1 LGIEGMQTG
10 DLTSTARLGDYFVLL
25 RRRWLIVLFGL
36 LVGLGGAIAYL
47 NLAAKEYTSQTSVLV
62 TSMTVGGSDV
72 LGGRAEEI
80 NLDTEAQLVTATDTV
95 RAAAD
100 KLGLPA
106 DRAGD
111 IADRVRVSVPPNTE
125 ILDISYVAGTA
136 ADARRGSLAF
146 AEAYLDQRETQAREG
161 LESEDKALQSRID
174 AVNAQ
179 LSQILKAAAGLQP
192 GTPDRSRA
200 DEQATALSGQLASLT
215 AQQGRIRAAAVTPG
229 RIVTQ
234 PALPGQPSS
243 PDLLVTLAA
252 GVVLGL
258 LFGIGLAALR
268 HRADDLIRTPED
280 LFRRTR
286 VPVVTVLASRLH
298 SGEVII
304 RPPLSADG
312 RGYARLR
319 NLVSNSLAHTDR
331 RVVVVAGV
339 RHGGG
344 PVAANLAASLARAGE
359 DVVLVCADVFGN
371 TAAALVPGPGGQGL
385 AEVLAEEVAPQ
396 DVARAIPRIPGMRV
410 LGPGRDPDR
419 ADALL
424 QTRSLRKLVDQ
435 LLAVGSYVVIE
446 APATSDSPDAQTL
459 AHVAGLGV
467 IVVETGDTSARA
479 VLDACA
485 QFESMGTQ
493 VLGAVLT
500 RYGRDT
506 DVDEDEGS
514 DEELEELPEETLPE
528 RLERADTSDRPES
541 RGAMNGE
548 DRRSIERPPVP
559 ATASPVGLAREHNGD
574 GRSPNGVRLPE
585 SDSGERRS

>member
-10 DLTSTARLGDYFVLL
+10 DLSSTARLGDYLVLL

-72 LGGRAEEI
+72 LGGRSEEI

-106 DRAGD
+106 SSAGD

-146 AEAYLDQRETQAREG
+146 AEAYLDQRETSAREG
-161 LESEDKALQSRID
+161 LESEDKALQTRID
-174 AVNAQ
+174 AVTAQ
-179 LSQILKAAAGLQP
+179 LTQTLKAAAGFQP
-192 GTPDRSRA
+192 GTPDRTRA
-200 DEQATALSGQLASLT
+200 DEQATALNGQLASLT
-215 AQQGRIRAAAVTPG
+215 SQQGRLRAAAVTPG

-234 PALPGQPSS
+234 PALPGRPSS

-252 GVVLGL
+252 GLVLGL
-258 LFGIGLAALR
+258 LFGVGLAALR

-371 TAAALVPGPGGQGL
+371 TASVLLPGPVGQGL
-385 AEVLAEEVAPQ
+385 AEVLAEEAAPQ
-396 DVARAIPRIPGMRV
+396 DVARAIPRIPGMRI

-435 LLAVGSYVVIE
+435 LLAGGSYVVIE

-506 DVDEDEGS
+506 DVDDGEGA
-514 DEELEELPEETLPE
+514 DEELDELPDETLPE
-528 RLERADTSDRPES
+528 RPERPERVEAGERSASQNGDGS
-541 RGAMNGE
+541 RPA
-548 DRRSIERPPVP
+548 DRPPVP
-559 ATASPVGLAREHNGD
+559 ASASSVGVGADRSGD